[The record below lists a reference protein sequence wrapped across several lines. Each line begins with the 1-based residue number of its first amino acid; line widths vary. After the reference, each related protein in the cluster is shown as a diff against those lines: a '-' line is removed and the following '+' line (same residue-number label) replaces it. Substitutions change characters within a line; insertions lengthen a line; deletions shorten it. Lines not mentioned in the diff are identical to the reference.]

1 VDVDLFILL
10 MDKPYVN
17 KVTIVKFG
25 DQEVVVMIFMKDNLL
40 NVEIKIIVINGEEV
54 FVKIIMNLSFILIR
68 SLKRVTRVI

>member
-1 VDVDLFILL
+1 MDVDLFILL

-17 KVTIVKFG
+17 KVIIVEFG

-68 SLKRVTRVI
+68 SLKRVMRVI